1 MAQAIDRLK
10 RLIII
15 VDQHY
20 EKLRK
25 ISIDLS
31 SIPVPDH
38 LQRISSPYDILPTL
52 GGTLASSLDHYSMDR
67 RDSFE
72 LYYHLYELC
81 IWRIANLVQVLIRVL
96 PAIEP
101 MYDSNCAIH
110 SAQYCSR
117 YIPIIPS
124 GWESFWNEN
133 MKTLSHTET
142 AELVGRRIIESSKR
156 DLDLIYADLK
166 AGIGESTWDLK

>member
-1 MAQAIDRLK
+1 MALAIDRLK
-10 RLIII
+10 SLIIV

-20 EKLRK
+20 ENLRK
-25 ISIDLS
+25 ISIDLA

-67 RDSFE
+67 GDSFE
-72 LYYHLYELC
+72 LYYHLFELR
-81 IWRIANLVQVLIRVL
+81 IWRIANLVEVLIRVL

-110 SAQYCSR
+110 SAKYCR
-117 YIPIIPS
+117 LYIPTIPP

-156 DLDLIYADLK
+156 ALDLIYADLK
-166 AGIGESTWDLK
+166 EGIGESTWDL